1 MSSADDVPTFPL
13 FVHDDERAVLKTAL
27 EAYRGD
33 FGHDEQA
40 IVDVVDEVLAA
51 VPAAEPET
59 LDLDAAAMKVT
70 YGALHAALEDST
82 RAQEHERE
90 HLRALLGR
98 LPGEHDIR
106 AIDLDAE
113 LARRRSGRG

>member
-13 FVHDDERAVLKTAL
+13 FVHDDERAVLRTAL

-40 IVDVVDEVLAA
+40 IVGVVDEVLAA
-51 VPAAEPET
+51 IPPAEPQT
-59 LDLDAAAMKVT
+59 LDLDPAAMKIT
-70 YGALHAALEDST
+70 HGALHAALEDST
-82 RAQEHERE
+82 RTQEDDRE
-90 HLRALLGR
+90 HLRALLDR

-106 AIDLDAE
+106 AIDLDRE
-113 LARRRSGRG
+113 LERRRS

>member
-13 FVHDDERAVLKTAL
+13 FVHDDERAVLRTAL
-27 EAYRGD
+27 ESYRGD
-33 FGHDEQA
+33 FGHDEQE
-40 IVDVVDEVLAA
+40 IVDLVDEVLGS
-51 VPAAEPET
+51 VPAAEPDT

-82 RAQEHERE
+82 RAQESDRE
-90 HLRALLGR
+90 HLRALLAR

-106 AIDLDAE
+106 AIDLDRE
-113 LARRRSGRG
+113 LQRRRG

>member
-13 FVHDDERAVLKTAL
+13 FVHDDERAVLRTAL
-27 EAYRGD
+27 ETYRDD

-40 IVDVVDEVLAA
+40 IVDVANELLAA
-51 VPAAEPET
+51 LPAAEPDT
-59 LDLDAAAMKVT
+59 LELDAAAMKIAH
-70 YGALHAALEDST
+70 GALHAALEDST
-82 RAQEHERE
+82 RAQETDRER
-90 HLRALLGR
+90 LRALLER

-113 LARRRSGRG
+113 LKRRGR

>member
-13 FVHDDERAVLKTAL
+13 FVHDDERAVLRTAL
-27 EAYRGD
+27 TAYRGD
-33 FGHDEQA
+33 FGHDEHA
-40 IVDVVDEVLAA
+40 IVELVDEVLAA
-51 VPAAEPET
+51 IPEAEPQT

-82 RAQEHERE
+82 RAQEGDRAA
-90 HLRALLGR
+90 LRALLDR
-98 LPGEHDIR
+98 MPGEHDVR

-113 LARRRSGRG
+113 LKKRR

>member
-40 IVDVVDEVLAA
+40 IVDVVDEVLGGIPA
-51 VPAAEPET
+51 VEAET

-82 RAQEHERE
+82 RAQEEERA
-90 HLRALLGR
+90 HLRALLDR

-106 AIDLDAE
+106 AIDLDRE
-113 LARRRSGRG
+113 LERRRT

>member
-1 MSSADDVPTFPL
+1 MSAADDVPTFPL

-27 EAYRGD
+27 EAYRDD

-40 IVDVVDEVLAA
+40 IVDVVNEVLGGI
-51 VPAAEPET
+51 PAAEPET
-59 LDLDAAAMKVT
+59 LDLDPAAMKVT

-82 RAQEHERE
+82 RAQEEERT
-90 HLRALLGR
+90 HLRALLDR

-106 AIDLDAE
+106 AIDLDRE
-113 LARRRSGRG
+113 LERRRS

>member
-13 FVHDDERAVLKTAL
+13 FVHDDERSVLRTAL

-33 FGHDEQA
+33 FGHDEHA
-40 IVDVVDEVLAA
+40 IVEVVDEVLAA
-51 VPAAEPET
+51 VPAAEPDT
-59 LDLDAAAMKVT
+59 LDLDAAAMKIT

-82 RAQEHERE
+82 RAQEQDRER
-90 HLRALLGR
+90 LRALLDR

-106 AIDLDAE
+106 AIDLDRE
-113 LARRRSGRG
+113 LARRRNG

>member
-13 FVHDDERAVLKTAL
+13 FVHDDERAVLRTAL

-40 IVDVVDEVLAA
+40 IVAVVDEVLAA
-51 VPAAEPET
+51 VPAAEPDT
-59 LDLDAAAMKVT
+59 LDLDAAAMKIT

-82 RAQEHERE
+82 RAQEADRERI
-90 HLRALLGR
+90 RALLDR

-106 AIDLDAE
+106 AIDLDRE
-113 LARRRSGRG
+113 LARRRDG

>member
-13 FVHDDERAVLKTAL
+13 FVHDDERAVLRTAL
-27 EAYRGD
+27 DLYRGD

-40 IVDVVDEVLAA
+40 IVDVVDEVLAGI
-51 VPAAEPET
+51 PATEPET
-59 LDLDAAAMKVT
+59 LDLDAAAMKIT
-70 YGALHAALEDST
+70 YSALHAALAGST
-82 RAQEHERE
+82 RAQEDERA
-90 HLRALLGR
+90 HLRALLDR

-113 LARRRSGRG
+113 LARRRRDD